1 MRLKR
6 KRKVPYVPQL
16 IQTECGFCCVVML
29 LKYYGDSRPLSHL
42 REYTDVG
49 RDGLSLKQIMNLLKN
64 LKFNSKA
71 YRSNAKQLRNIN
83 LPAIIYWEKKH
94 FVVLESI
101 NEKFAIIVDPSIGRR
116 KITIYELEE
125 KFSNYSIVAIPT
137 EDFIPIKN
145 KENIWFHYLYLMFK
159 DKKLLAQIILYSTL
173 SYLITLFFPILIQ
186 GIVDSISSGNINHIL
201 NNKNYFIIGVSFII
215 YSLVIFISG
224 RKQVNFKILIYK
236 VLCKDIFSH
245 LLKLP
250 YKFFENRSIGDIIFR
265 IESLGIVRNLYAEKL
280 ISFFIDFGTMLVIL
294 AYMFSKSVFL
304 TNIVIMLF
312 VVTGI
317 ILYIANKKILEN
329 NSYEIIESS
338 KLQTLQ
344 IEMINSIQII
354 KSSGIEDE
362 TYDKWDNQFDLT
374 LAKSKSRE
382 IHQNIYNM
390 IASLMKTLA
399 PFAILFIG
407 VGVYVKDNITLG
419 SLISFYTMAN
429 MFFSL
434 AIVCFS
440 SVNNFAL
447 VSQYLERI
455 KDITDQN
462 IEKGFENNSND
473 DVEGTIELKN
483 INFSF
488 TKHSNN
494 VLKNISMKIDKGDN
508 VAIVGKSGSGKS
520 TLGKMLVGLYMPKS
534 GEMYF
539 DGVPIGKIDLKKVRR
554 KIGFIPQEIL
564 IFNKDIYEN
573 IRMNRDFVNFDMVK
587 RAAQIAQIDDEIETM
602 PMGYNTLVSNMGSNL
617 SGGQRQ
623 RIALAR
629 AIVNDP
635 NIIIMDEAT
644 SSLDSINE
652 FKISEYFNQNKCTR
666 IIIAHRLSTIINAD
680 KIFVMDN
687 GEIVEEGTHDELIK
701 LKGKYC
707 ELYNYQQEEKQEIK
721 VKQEGLGKKVKAKQV
736 V

>member
-1 MRLKR
+1 MRLKT

-29 LKYYGDSRPLSHL
+29 LKYYGDSRPLSDL

-49 RDGLSLKQIMNLLKN
+49 RDGLSLKNIISLLKN
-64 LKFNSKA
+64 LKFDTKA
-71 YRSNAKQLRNIN
+71 YKSNADQLININ

-94 FVVLESI
+94 FVILEKI
-101 NEKFAIIVDPSIGRR
+101 NEKSAIIVDPGIGRR
-116 KITIYELEE
+116 KISIHELEE
-125 KFSNYSIVAIPT
+125 KFSKYSLVATPS
-137 EDFIPIKN
+137 EDFVPIKN

-159 DKKLLAQIILYSTL
+159 DKKLLFQIILYSAL
-173 SYLITLFFPILIQ
+173 SYLITLLFPILIQ
-186 GIVDSISSGNINHIL
+186 GIVDSISSGNINNIL
-201 NNKNYFIIGVSFII
+201 NENTYLIIISSFII
-215 YSLVIFISG
+215 YGLVIFISG
-224 RKQVNFKILIYK
+224 RKQVDFKLLIYK
-236 VLCKDIFSH
+236 VLCKDIFNH

-265 IESLGIVRNLYAEKL
+265 IESLAIIRNLYSEKL
-280 ISFFIDFGTMLVIL
+280 ISFFIDSGTMLVIL
-294 AYMFSKSVFL
+294 VYMFSKSVFL
-304 TNIVIMLF
+304 TSLLITLF
-312 VVTGI
+312 IITGV

-354 KSSGIEDE
+354 KSSGIEYE
-362 TYDKWDNQFDLT
+362 TYDKWNNQFDLT
-374 LAKSKSRE
+374 LSKSKNRE

-390 IASLMKTLA
+390 IATLMKTLV

-407 VGVYVKDNITLG
+407 VLVYVKGNITLG
-419 SLISFYTMAN
+419 TLISFYTMAN

-434 AIVCFS
+434 AITCFS

-462 IEKGFENNSND
+462 IEKGLENNFENN
-473 DVEGTIELKN
+473 VEGIIELEN
-483 INFSF
+483 IDFSF
-488 TKHSNN
+488 TKYSNN
-494 VLKNISMKIDKGDN
+494 VLKNINMKIKKGEN
-508 VAIVGKSGSGKS
+508 IAIVGKSGSGKS
-520 TLGKMLVGLYMPKS
+520 TLGKMLIGLYMPKRGNLS
-534 GEMYF
+534 F
-539 DGVPIGKIDLKKVRR
+539 DGVPVEKTNLKKIRR

-573 IRMNRDFVNFDMVK
+573 IRMNREFVTFDMVK
-587 RAAQIAQIDDEIETM
+587 KACKIAQIDKEIEEM

-635 NIIIMDEAT
+635 KIIIMDEAT

-652 FKISEYFNQNKCTR
+652 FKISQYFKQNKCTR

-701 LKGKYC
+701 INGKYC
-707 ELYNYQQEEKQEIK
+707 ELYNYQQEDKESIK
-721 VKQEGLGKKVKAKQV
+721 EVQTKKVI
-736 V
+736 